1 MKEVMFKYLK
11 GKPNFNPSVGALILK
26 EETVEITE
34 QFVIL
39 KCRSHSEYCNT
50 YKFLLDYY
58 CDKLSGDNNKL
69 EITISRKV
77 IFKIN
82 NLPDDYLDA

>member
-11 GKPNFNPSVGALILK
+11 GKPNFDPSVGALILT
-26 EETVEITE
+26 EETVEITK
-34 QFVIL
+34 QSVIL
-39 KCRSHSEYCNT
+39 KCRNRLEYYNT
-50 YKFLLDYY
+50 YRFLLDYY
-58 CDKLSGDNNKL
+58 CDKLSGDDNKL

-82 NLPDDYLDA
+82 NLPDDYLDT